1 MSQIILDKLFV
12 KFQQFLKMEHLK
24 LPSYLNTLEKYNEM
38 IRTTKTVKKYEEVFY
53 NLLGDESLP
62 LLDILTLMKCIE
74 RDVILVHGINDV
86 THLLELTESFIR
98 YMISMSEETDKNN
111 TEGNIKNEEDSKSS
125 SSEKI
130 KQNWTLYLQ
139 YMTMLPLRCLNP
151 KWLYKYVQKVK

>member
-1 MSQIILDKLFV
+1 MCQIILDKLFV

-38 IRTTKTVKKYEEVFY
+38 IRATDTVKKYEEVFY
-53 NLLGDESLP
+53 KLLGDESLP
-62 LLDILTLMKCIE
+62 LLDILTLMRCIE
-74 RDVILVHGINDV
+74 CDVILVHGINDV

-111 TEGNIKNEEDSKSS
+111 TKGNVKNKEDSKSS

-130 KQNWTLYLQ
+130 KQN
-139 YMTMLPLRCLNP
+139 
-151 KWLYKYVQKVK
+151 

>member
-1 MSQIILDKLFV
+1 MCQIILDKLFV
-12 KFQQFLKMEHLK
+12 KFKQFLKMEHLK

-38 IRTTKTVKKYEEVFY
+38 IHATDTVKKYEEVFY

-62 LLDILTLMKCIE
+62 LLDILTLMRCIE
-74 RDVILVHGINDV
+74 RDVILVHGINDI

-111 TEGNIKNEEDSKSS
+111 TKGNIKNEEDSKSS

-130 KQNWTLYLQ
+130 KQN
-139 YMTMLPLRCLNP
+139 
-151 KWLYKYVQKVK
+151 

>member
-1 MSQIILDKLFV
+1 MCQIILDKLFV

-38 IRTTKTVKKYEEVFY
+38 IRTTDTVKKYEEVFY

-62 LLDILTLMKCIE
+62 LLDILTLMRCIE
-74 RDVILVHGINDV
+74 CDVILVHGINDI

-111 TEGNIKNEEDSKSS
+111 TKGNIKNEEDSKSN
-125 SSEKI
+125 SSEK
-130 KQNWTLYLQ
+130 N
-139 YMTMLPLRCLNP
+139 
-151 KWLYKYVQKVK
+151 

>member
-1 MSQIILDKLFV
+1 MCQIILDKLFV

-24 LPSYLNTLEKYNEM
+24 LPSYLNTLEKYKEM
-38 IRTTKTVKKYEEVFY
+38 IRATDTVKKYEEVFY

-62 LLDILTLMKCIE
+62 LLDILTLMRCIE

-111 TEGNIKNEEDSKSS
+111 TKGNIKNEEDSKSS
-125 SSEKI
+125 SSENDK
-130 KQNWTLYLQ
+130 N
-139 YMTMLPLRCLNP
+139 
-151 KWLYKYVQKVK
+151 

>member
-1 MSQIILDKLFV
+1 MCQIILDKLFV

-38 IRTTKTVKKYEEVFY
+38 IRATDTVKKYEEVFY

-62 LLDILTLMKCIE
+62 LLDILTLMRCIE

-98 YMISMSEETDKNN
+98 YMISMSEETDKDN
-111 TEGNIKNEEDSKSS
+111 TKGNIKNEEDSKSS
-125 SSEKI
+125 SSENDK
-130 KQNWTLYLQ
+130 N
-139 YMTMLPLRCLNP
+139 
-151 KWLYKYVQKVK
+151 

>member
-38 IRTTKTVKKYEEVFY
+38 IRATDTVKKYEEVFY

-62 LLDILTLMKCIE
+62 LLDILTLMRCIE
-74 RDVILVHGINDV
+74 RDVILVHGINDI
-86 THLLELTESFIR
+86 THLLELTESFTR

-111 TEGNIKNEEDSKSS
+111 TKGNIKNEEDSKSS

-130 KQNWTLYLQ
+130 KQN
-139 YMTMLPLRCLNP
+139 
-151 KWLYKYVQKVK
+151 

>member
-12 KFQQFLKMEHLK
+12 KFQQFLEMEHLK

-38 IRTTKTVKKYEEVFY
+38 IRATDTVKKYEEVFY

-62 LLDILTLMKCIE
+62 LLDILTLMRCIE

-111 TEGNIKNEEDSKSS
+111 TKGNIKNEEDSKSS

-130 KQNWTLYLQ
+130 KQN
-139 YMTMLPLRCLNP
+139 
-151 KWLYKYVQKVK
+151 

>member
-38 IRTTKTVKKYEEVFY
+38 ILATDTVKKYEEVFY

-62 LLDILTLMKCIE
+62 LLDILTLMRCIE
-74 RDVILVHGINDV
+74 GDVILVHGINDV

-98 YMISMSEETDKNN
+98 YMISMSEEIDKNN
-111 TEGNIKNEEDSKSS
+111 TKGNIKNEEDSKSS

-130 KQNWTLYLQ
+130 KQN
-139 YMTMLPLRCLNP
+139 
-151 KWLYKYVQKVK
+151 

>member
-1 MSQIILDKLFV
+1 MCQIILDKLFV

-38 IRTTKTVKKYEEVFY
+38 IRATDTVKKYEEVFY

-62 LLDILTLMKCIE
+62 LLDILTLMRCIE

-111 TEGNIKNEEDSKSS
+111 IKGNIKNEEDSKSS

-130 KQNWTLYLQ
+130 KQN
-139 YMTMLPLRCLNP
+139 
-151 KWLYKYVQKVK
+151 

>member
-38 IRTTKTVKKYEEVFY
+38 IRATDTVKKYEEVFY

-62 LLDILTLMKCIE
+62 LLDILTLMRCIE
-74 RDVILVHGINDV
+74 RDVILVHGINDI

-111 TEGNIKNEEDSKSS
+111 TKGNIKNEEDSKSS

-130 KQNWTLYLQ
+130 KQN
-139 YMTMLPLRCLNP
+139 
-151 KWLYKYVQKVK
+151 

>member
-1 MSQIILDKLFV
+1 MCQIILDKLFV

-38 IRTTKTVKKYEEVFY
+38 IRATDTVKKYEEVFY

-62 LLDILTLMKCIE
+62 LLDILTLMRCIK

-111 TEGNIKNEEDSKSS
+111 TKGNIKNEEDSKSS
-125 SSEKI
+125 SSENDK
-130 KQNWTLYLQ
+130 N
-139 YMTMLPLRCLNP
+139 
-151 KWLYKYVQKVK
+151 

>member
-1 MSQIILDKLFV
+1 MCQIILDKLFV

-38 IRTTKTVKKYEEVFY
+38 IHATDTVKKYEEVFY

-62 LLDILTLMKCIE
+62 LLDILTLMRCIE

-111 TEGNIKNEEDSKSS
+111 TKGNIKNEEDSKSS

-130 KQNWTLYLQ
+130 KQN
-139 YMTMLPLRCLNP
+139 
-151 KWLYKYVQKVK
+151 

>member
-1 MSQIILDKLFV
+1 MCQIIPDKLFV

-24 LPSYLNTLEKYNEM
+24 LPSYLNTLEKYKEI
-38 IRTTKTVKKYEEVFY
+38 IRATDTVKKYEEVFY

-62 LLDILTLMKCIE
+62 LLDILTLMRCIE

-98 YMISMSEETDKNN
+98 YMISMSEESDKNN
-111 TEGNIKNEEDSKSS
+111 TKGNIKNEEDSKSS
-125 SSEKI
+125 SSENDK
-130 KQNWTLYLQ
+130 NLTLYLH
-139 YMTMLPLRCLNP
+139 YMTMLALRCLNP

>member
-1 MSQIILDKLFV
+1 MCQIILDKLFV

-38 IRTTKTVKKYEEVFY
+38 IRATDTVKKYEEVFH

-62 LLDILTLMKCIE
+62 LLDILTLMRCIE

-111 TEGNIKNEEDSKSS
+111 TKGNIKNEEDSKSS
-125 SSEKI
+125 SSE
-130 KQNWTLYLQ
+130 ND
-139 YMTMLPLRCLNP
+139 
-151 KWLYKYVQKVK
+151 

>member
-1 MSQIILDKLFV
+1 MCQIILDKLFV

-38 IRTTKTVKKYEEVFY
+38 IRATDTVKKYEEVFY

-62 LLDILTLMKCIE
+62 LLDILTLMRCIE

-86 THLLELTESFIR
+86 THLLQLTESFIR

-111 TEGNIKNEEDSKSS
+111 TKGNIKNEEDSKSS
-125 SSEKI
+125 SSENDK
-130 KQNWTLYLQ
+130 N
-139 YMTMLPLRCLNP
+139 
-151 KWLYKYVQKVK
+151 